1 MRTPHHERTYHH
13 RSWTRNS
20 HQDGAY
26 GGPCYR
32 VSTWGRTDTPYVVR
46 EKNGVYYE
54 TPRLKGHIMTRIL
67 VSTIKTVTFILG
79 IVLASC
85 FIGRGANNRMKHVLT
100 VQQRFIT
107 RRDNRLNRW

>member
-1 MRTPHHERTYHH
+1 
-13 RSWTRNS
+13 
-20 HQDGAY
+20 
-26 GGPCYR
+26 
-32 VSTWGRTDTPYVVR
+32 
-46 EKNGVYYE
+46 VYYE